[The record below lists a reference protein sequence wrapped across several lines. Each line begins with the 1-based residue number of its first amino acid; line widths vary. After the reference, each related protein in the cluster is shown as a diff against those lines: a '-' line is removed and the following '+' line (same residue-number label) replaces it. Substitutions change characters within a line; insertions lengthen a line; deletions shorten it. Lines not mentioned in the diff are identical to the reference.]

1 MSSITTST
9 NKERTDNVIPAS
21 SESDTFEIAK
31 KAAAE
36 R

>member
-1 MSSITTST
+1 MSSITTSA
-9 NKERTDNVIPAS
+9 NKERTDNVILAS

-31 KAAAE
+31 TVAAE

>member
-9 NKERTDNVIPAS
+9 NKERTDNVILAS
-21 SESDTFEIAK
+21 SESDTFEK
-31 KAAAE
+31 VAAE